1 MKNWIKDLSLFMVSQ
16 TVSLLGSMLV
26 MYSIMWHITLTTQ
39 SGIMM
44 TIMVLCSFI
53 PALLLSPF
61 AGVWADR
68 LNRKMLIIVADLGI
82 AAVTLVITVL
92 FFFGI
97 RELWIVFVV
106 SIVRAFGQAVHQ
118 PVVSAVYQQIVPEDK
133 LIKVQGIAQGIQSTS
148 MILMPLLAGLLLAYF
163 SIEYIFFIDIITAIF
178 AVIILITVVKIPKH
192 KAEGSTQAIDYFKDI
207 KEGFKYTFSH
217 KLILNI
223 ILFSFLFMMMVSAP
237 AFLTYLQVA
246 RVFGPEEWRLSALEA
261 IFGIG
266 MLAGSITISI
276 WGGFK
281 NRLITFF
288 IAYIAIGM
296 GTIGLGIPFEFWTY
310 LGFWGFVGFFISIS
324 SPLLVGLIQEKV
336 DPQFIGRVF
345 SVYGL
350 ISTVSMPLGILVFGP
365 LADVINVSHIILF
378 SGVMMVAFS
387 IVPLFN
393 KELLKEGLKLVIPK
407 EVLVEEIS

>member
-1 MKNWIKDLSLFMVSQ
+1 
-16 TVSLLGSMLV
+16 
-26 MYSIMWHITLTTQ
+26 
-39 SGIMM
+39 
-44 TIMVLCSFI
+44 
-53 PALLLSPF
+53 
-61 AGVWADR
+61 
-68 LNRKMLIIVADLGI
+68 
-82 AAVTLVITVL
+82 
-92 FFFGI
+92 
-97 RELWIVFVV
+97 
-106 SIVRAFGQAVHQ
+106 
-118 PVVSAVYQQIVPEDK
+118 
-133 LIKVQGIAQGIQSTS
+133 IAQGIQSTS

-324 SPLLVGLIQEKV
+324 
-336 DPQFIGRVF
+336 
-345 SVYGL
+345 
-350 ISTVSMPLGILVFGP
+350 
-365 LADVINVSHIILF
+365 
-378 SGVMMVAFS
+378 
-387 IVPLFN
+387 
-393 KELLKEGLKLVIPK
+393 
-407 EVLVEEIS
+407 